1 MIIVKKYANR
11 RLYDTD
17 WSRYVTLEEL
27 AGRIRDGDDV
37 RVVDAK
43 SGADLTQLVLAQIIL
58 ESRGAAKLL
67 PASLLAQLIRMEEAD
82 LAAFFGQYMSW
93 ALEVYQQTKKAAS
106 HMGPLGALAQAPF
119 QASNAMARMFSGW
132 GPWNLGGVRPPGVEP
147 TPPLPP
153 EPEPEPAS
161 PEPSAKEEMAALR
174 AEIEA
179 LKASLTRD

>member
-1 MIIVKKYANR
+1 VIIVKKYSNR

-27 AGRIRDGDDV
+27 AGRIRDGEDV

-43 SGADLTQLVLAQIIL
+43 TSADLTQLVLAQIIL

-82 LAAFFGQYMSW
+82 LAAFFGQYMTW
-93 ALEVYQQTKKAAS
+93 ALQVYQQSKKVAAQ
-106 HMGPLGALAQAPF
+106 MGPLGGLAQAPF
-119 QASNAMARMFSGW
+119 QASNAMARLLSGW
-132 GPWNLGGVRPPGVEP
+132 GPWNLPGLQPPGVTP
-147 TPPLPP
+147 TPLMAP
-153 EPEPEPAS
+153 EPDEDEGPTT
-161 PEPSAKEEMAALR
+161 KEEMAALR

-179 LKASLTRD
+179 LKASLQRD

>member
-27 AGRIRDGDDV
+27 AGRIRDGEDV

-67 PASLLAQLIRMEEAD
+67 PASLLAQLIRMEEED
-82 LAAFFGQYMSW
+82 LAAFFGNYMTW
-93 ALEVYQQTKKAAS
+93 ALEVYRQSKKVAAQ
-106 HMGPLGALAQAPF
+106 MGPLGTLAQAPF
-119 QASNAMARMFSGW
+119 QASNAMARLFSQW
-132 GPWNLGGVRPPGVEP
+132 GPWNLPGLQPPGVAP
-147 TPPLPP
+147 TPAMTTGP
-153 EPEPEPAS
+153 EDQDEDGTSTKADI
-161 PEPSAKEEMAALR
+161 AALR
-174 AEIEA
+174 AELEA
-179 LKASLTRD
+179 IKAALGKG

>member
-43 SGADLTQLVLAQIIL
+43 TNADLTQLVLAQIIL

-93 ALEVYQQTKKAAS
+93 ALEVYQQTKKVAS
-106 HMGPLGALAQAPF
+106 QMGPLGALAQTPF
-119 QASNAMARMFSGW
+119 QASNAMARMLSGW
-132 GPWNLGGVRPPGVEP
+132 GPWNMGGMRPPAMEP

-153 EPEPEPAS
+153 TPDPPDV
-161 PEPSAKEEMAALR
+161 EEESSTKDDLAALR

-179 LKASLTRD
+179 LKASLQSD